1 MEYLKNRVLKQQIP
15 KASEEEVAI
24 QTLSNRLQHATL
36 AADRRSAVL
45 GLKSFSR
52 QFRESVVEYGL
63 RPLLLTLDKDGDD
76 ATMTKAIL
84 ETLIIL
90 FLRGD
95 KPGNNTGG
103 WIASQSRFQNGKY
116 PSPLLMTDVEV
127 DQFSIWIADEVT
139 AGENHL
145 QVLTNILKDTQDY
158 HIRLY
163 TLQFFEFLVST
174 RATRT
179 KECLINIPLA
189 VPTIVSLLN
198 DVYDP
203 VRNEAILVL
212 MALVNNN
219 FNIQKLVAFE
229 NTFDRL
235 FEIIDEEGG
244 IRGSIVV
251 QDCLTLLTN
260 LLMYNA
266 SNQKFFLETEGV
278 PKLAKLLGEPIEE
291 TLEDGIYG
299 EDGNPVVAPPIIWT
313 EQRLQNMSI
322 ALEICKSFVNEDDP
336 EIHRNQEKLFLAG
349 IFFCTMRLVF
359 SPLTENPIRKTAL
372 QITGDLI
379 AGNTELQLQ
388 FSQVDVPYLDPSLP
402 TQLQKFEGP
411 IPAPVA
417 LLNWALLS
425 NSVHIFEIRLAAVYC
440 LRCFFKDNTESKIVF
455 LTDQAKA
462 SQNPNYYEETDLPPP
477 ADEEQLDNGSETIDK
492 VADDVTAT
500 ATASSEESAV
510 KTPIANIF
518 TTLMDFDFENKLNP
532 YRVWFAATILVYLF
546 EDCPENRQLAREL
559 KVGEA
564 EEGEEVMSSIQA
576 ISGILTTAL
585 DDQDPRIAIGLMLLL
600 TIWFYED
607 FDAVND
613 FLSDSSLIKS
623 VVVFLSKNSAEASDL
638 VLGMGSI
645 LVGIS
650 YEFSQR
656 DSPIPRT
663 EMHSLV
669 TKGLGANNYALKVK
683 QFKDCEEFRE
693 FADPLS
699 EEVERDSTGLPK
711 VYFISNYV
719 DLIKDNYYRIRKA
732 LSHSPLV
739 EPHIKISYELLE
751 ELERKN
757 GDLTTTLQDCKEQAE
772 KNETDYKAQ
781 IQKAKEDMEE
791 TQALL
796 EKSNEEVK
804 LLREADVQLTDRI
817 ASISSE
823 LKRIEN
829 ERTKFEKDSE
839 LYSAE
844 LNKVSRQNYSN
855 EGSLTQLKQKLVDT
869 EAAKV
874 KAEDG
879 INKMSR
885 ELFQLTR
892 EKKDLETKITKLEK
906 DVIRLTTYSEQ
917 TVKDYESQMAS
928 VRKTNEALKAKI
940 KILEQ
945 QLRDLATEQENSML
959 RMRELHSRVNDSEA
973 GNEHLM
979 EKLRTAA
986 TVVQDLRAS
995 SLEQSQQ
1002 VEQLKLELS
1011 NHVHDS
1017 QLTQSLQAEL
1027 NSLRDRNE
1035 VFESVINRMKENV
1048 NEDNDSPQRGLLT
1061 TLEEQGK
1068 YEIKLKSLGH
1078 EIEMLKQSLSS
1089 ESANLRQSQS
1099 SYQSAV
1105 EQLEAREGEIVQI
1118 NSKLEELVSKA
1129 ESLSESLQ
1137 KSKARES
1144 LLQSQLQDKVQEI
1157 SSIQVELAE
1166 TVESASTLQSAL
1178 EEQLTNIR
1186 GQLSERLMASI
1197 QAKENHDNLK
1207 QEFDDL
1213 QAQYRQLQ
1221 DALTETDSN
1230 GNSANVKETDL
1241 QLSEKFEKEFQEY
1254 KDRLAEKDEEI
1265 SHAGTKIA
1273 NLEVELKIL
1282 SGNAAKAKIELE
1294 ESILDSE
1301 KIQEKLSSKIVELE
1315 ATRDQLITDLESLR
1329 SSHLDEILALKS
1341 KFDDHLQQQ
1350 IGVYEKSQE
1359 AHQEETRAIIEKKN
1373 GDLEKVIADHEV
1385 LKSGYEST
1393 KLVLQELQ
1401 SKAAS
1406 YEETKSLAEQRAS
1419 DLNEALVQLQEK
1431 LTSAQNEKDELGE
1444 KLHKLEE
1451 ALSRQDSTSNS
1462 LHQNGASDDGVK
1474 DVLSREIASKISE
1487 LVAKD
1492 QLISDIK
1499 RKLESSTI
1507 ALEDLTQ
1514 RNEGLMKAEK
1524 LRLQLEKR
1532 VESLETDMENAIT
1545 LNDNLNQDL
1554 DDKTEELKQK
1564 HIDFKAETDGYKEEI
1579 SNHLGVERELTK
1591 RIQSLEREL
1600 KKRVTQHEKDRKSF
1614 SGGVGPVLKQYE
1626 EQVAD
1631 LEETIQSLKREL
1643 GTHLKELKA
1652 SYDERASQLENE
1664 KQTLSSHLE
1673 ELTNQIIAHETS
1685 SKAWGTKEK
1694 ELEERVQK
1702 LNETLEEHKAELD
1715 LKEIEAGNLKSKLEE
1730 IVGVLEKSRSVLS
1743 EKESEF
1749 ASKEELRASSLKQM
1763 EDDLFASKEEIVS
1776 KQLEIKKLTS
1786 ESESLTSEAV
1796 SLKQRVSELVAQL
1809 QEESKLR
1816 FELESK
1822 ISNSNGQIKSLQEQ
1836 LEKSSLIALEKDT
1849 EISELESRIDV
1860 ILANS
1865 KIAENHSSALD
1876 TLESEI
1882 VDLKQKLKDAENESK
1897 ELIEQAAEVK
1907 NQYKRSLEKWELDEN
1922 TFKEEVS
1929 LRASELELLTSEIST
1944 LRAETA
1950 KLEMDNNLLRTQLH
1964 SNDLSKT
1971 QLESDIKVLS
1981 DKLQFKSLADSEHT
1995 KRIAILES
2003 KAKESDDLVF
2013 DLKTKL
2019 GDYIEEKIDLESVLD
2034 NCKNQNEELK
2044 NEVEALSKLK
2054 SDLAAQDNIIKDLQ
2068 SSEKQM
2074 SGSISESKE
2083 QVERLESLL
2092 LVKKQSLEDT
2102 SKALTE
2108 TTKFL
2113 DAEKEQSKNVKNRNE
2128 ILVKELEK
2136 LQAEHHAQSQ
2146 KWKTAS
2152 EGINLEKKALEEELS
2167 AEKSKLQRTEQELQ
2181 NAKHEAAKLNSE
2193 ISEVKEHLKSQA
2205 RSATTLHAERDNR
2218 DALNEQIALLK
2229 EQLAAKERVEA
2240 DFEDLVLL
2248 WEEQEKK
2255 MMQYKNQLISL
2266 GQYQSSDEEGSDED
2280 EQVS

>member
-1 MEYLKNRVLKQQIP
+1 MEYLKNRVLKQQSP

-76 ATMTKAIL
+76 TTMAKAIL

-95 KPGNNTGG
+95 RPGDDTGG

-163 TLQFFEFLVST
+163 TLQLFEFLVST

-198 DVYDP
+198 DAYDP

-299 EDGNPVVAPPIIWT
+299 EDGNPILAPPIIWT

-336 EIHRNQEKLFLAG
+336 EIRRNQEKLFLAG

-372 QITGDLI
+372 QVTGDLI

-402 TQLQKFEGP
+402 TQLQKFEKP

-440 LRCFFKDNTESKIVF
+440 LRCFFKDNTESKIAF

-462 SQNPNYYEETDLPPP
+462 SQIPNYYEETNLPPP
-477 ADEEQLDNGSETIDK
+477 ADEEQLDNGSEMIDK

-500 ATASSEESAV
+500 ATSEESAV

-559 KVGEA
+559 KVGDA

-613 FLSDSSLIKS
+613 FLSDPSLIKS

-656 DSPIPRT
+656 DSPIPRI

-669 TKGLGANNYALKVK
+669 TKGLGINNYALKVK

-751 ELERKN
+751 EFERKN
-757 GDLTTTLQDCKEQAE
+757 GDLTITLQECKEQAE

-796 EKSNEEVK
+796 EKSNAEVK
-804 LLREADVQLTDRI
+804 LLRESDVQLTDTI

-829 ERTKFEKDSE
+829 ERIKFEKDSE
-839 LYSAE
+839 QYSAE

-892 EKKDLETKITKLEK
+892 EKKDLEIKITKLEK
-906 DVIRLTTYSEQ
+906 EIIRLKTYSEQ
-917 TVKDYESQMAS
+917 AAKDYESQLAS
-928 VRKTNEALKAKI
+928 FRKSNEELKAKI

-945 QLRDLATEQENSML
+945 QLRDLATERENSML
-959 RMRELHSRVNDSEA
+959 RMRELHSRVTDSEA

-995 SLEQSQQ
+995 SLEQNQQ
-1002 VEQLKLELS
+1002 VEKLKLELS
-1011 NHVHDS
+1011 NHVQYS
-1017 QLTQSLQAEL
+1017 QDTQSLQAEL
-1027 NSLRDRNE
+1027 DSLRDRNE
-1035 VFESVINRMKENV
+1035 VFESVIKRMKENV
-1048 NEDNDSPQRGLLT
+1048 DEDNDSTQRRLLI

-1089 ESANLRQSQS
+1089 EMAKFRQSQS
-1099 SYQSAV
+1099 SYQSAAD
-1105 EQLEAREGEIVQI
+1105 QLAAREGEIVQI

-1129 ESLSESLQ
+1129 DSLSESLQ

-1157 SSIQVELAE
+1157 SSIQDELAE
-1166 TVESASTLQSAL
+1166 TVESASNLQSSL

-1186 GQLSERLMASI
+1186 GQLSERLTASL
-1197 QAKENHDNLK
+1197 QAKENYDNLK

-1213 QAQYRQLQ
+1213 QVQYMQLH
-1221 DALTETDSN
+1221 DALTEIDLN
-1230 GNSANVKETDL
+1230 GNSENMKETDL

-1254 KDRLAEKDEEI
+1254 KDRLVEKDEEI
-1265 SHAGTKIA
+1265 SHAGSKIA
-1273 NLEVELKIL
+1273 NLEEELKIL
-1282 SGNAAKAKIELE
+1282 SENAAKAKIELE
-1294 ESILDSE
+1294 ESILESE
-1301 KIQEKLSSKIVELE
+1301 QTQEKLSSKIVELE
-1315 ATRDQLITDLESLR
+1315 ATRDQLITDIESLR
-1329 SSHLDEILALKS
+1329 SSHLDELLALKS
-1341 KFDDHLQQQ
+1341 KFDDQLQQQ
-1350 IGVYEKSQE
+1350 IGDHEKSQE
-1359 AHQEETRAIIEKKN
+1359 AHQEETRAIMEKRN
-1373 GDLEKVIADHEV
+1373 GDLEKVIADYEV
-1385 LKSGYEST
+1385 LKSEYEST

-1419 DLNEALVQLQEK
+1419 DLNEAMVQLQEK

-1451 ALSRQDSTSNS
+1451 ALSRPDSTSNS
-1462 LHQNGASDDGVK
+1462 FHQSGASEDGVK

-1499 RKLESSTI
+1499 RKLETSTI

-1514 RNEGLMKAEK
+1514 RNEELMKTEK
-1524 LRLQLEKR
+1524 LRLQLERR

-1545 LNDNLNQDL
+1545 LNDNLNQEL

-1564 HIDFKAETDGYKEEI
+1564 HIDFKAETDGYKEEL
-1579 SNHLGVERELTK
+1579 SNHLGLERELTK
-1591 RIQSLEREL
+1591 KIQSLESEL
-1600 KKRVTQHEKDRKSF
+1600 KKRVTQHEKDKKSF
-1614 SGGVGPVLKQYE
+1614 LGGVGPVLKQYE
-1626 EQVAD
+1626 EQIAD
-1631 LEETIQSLKREL
+1631 LEETIQSLKGEL
-1643 GTHLKELKA
+1643 ETHLKELKA
-1652 SYDERASQLENE
+1652 SYDERVSQLENE

-1673 ELTNQIIAHETS
+1673 ELTNQINAHETS
-1685 SKAWGTKEK
+1685 SKAWGSKEK
-1694 ELEERVQK
+1694 EIEERVQK
-1702 LNETLEEHKAELD
+1702 LNKTLEEHKAELGI
-1715 LKEIEAGNLKSKLEE
+1715 KEMEAGSLKSKLEE
-1730 IVGVLEKSRSVLS
+1730 MVEVLEKSRSVLS

-1749 ASKEELRASSLKQM
+1749 ASKEGLMASSMKQM
-1763 EDDLFASKEEIVS
+1763 EDDLFASKEDIVS
-1776 KQLEIKKLTS
+1776 KQQEIKKLTS
-1786 ESESLTSEAV
+1786 ETESLTSEAV

-1809 QEESKLR
+1809 QEESNLR

-1822 ISNSNGQIKSLQEQ
+1822 ISNSNDQIRSLQDQ

-1849 EISELESRIDV
+1849 EISELESRIEV

-1882 VDLKQKLKDAENESK
+1882 VDLKQKLKNAENDIK
-1897 ELIEQAAEVK
+1897 ELIEKAAEVK
-1907 NQYKRSLEKWELDEN
+1907 NQYKKSLDKWELDEK

-1929 LRASELELLTSEIST
+1929 LKDSELELVTSEIST
-1944 LRAETA
+1944 LRVETA
-1950 KLEMDNNLLRTQLH
+1950 KLEMDNNQLRSQLH
-1964 SNDLSKT
+1964 NNELSKT

-1981 DKLQFKSLADSEHT
+1981 DKLEFKSLADSEHA

-2003 KAKESDDLVF
+2003 KANESDALVF

-2034 NCKNQNEELK
+2034 NCKNQNEKLK

-2054 SDLAAQDNIIKDLQ
+2054 SDLAVQDNIIKDLQ

-2092 LVKKQSLEDT
+2092 LVKKQSLEET

-2113 DAEKEQSKNVKNRNE
+2113 DAEKEESKNAKNRNE

-2152 EGINLEKKALEEELS
+2152 EENNLEKKALEEELS

-2181 NAKHEAAKLNSE
+2181 NVKHEAAKLTSE

-2205 RSATTLHAERDNR
+2205 SAATLHAECDNR
-2218 DALNEQIALLK
+2218 DALKEQIVLLK

-2255 MMQYKNQLISL
+2255 MMQYRNQLISL
-2266 GQYQSSDEEGSDED
+2266 GQYQSSDEEGSDDD
-2280 EQVS
+2280 EQIS